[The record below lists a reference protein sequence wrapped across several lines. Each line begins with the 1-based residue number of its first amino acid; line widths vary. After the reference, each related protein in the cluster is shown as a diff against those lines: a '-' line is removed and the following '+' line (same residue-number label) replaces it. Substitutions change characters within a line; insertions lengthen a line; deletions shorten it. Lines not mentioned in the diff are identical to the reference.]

1 MPDPRYRLELIPIT
15 NWWWVLGWALLT
27 LLVGIV
33 AVRVR
38 PKGWRVLW
46 IPLTV
51 VTALATVGFAVNIQ
65 FQAFRTLGPLLG
77 LNPYDTAD
85 DSQLVK
91 PSGQFPR
98 GAVIET
104 TIPGPVSG
112 VGNLPATVWLPPQ
125 WFSQPERRFPVL
137 YLLHGTPGA
146 PAPGLE
152 PYVGPSTLFTNAN
165 ADDAAQLAATRR
177 DEPVVLVAPVVS
189 RMEEDSECVDG
200 ALGKWHTY
208 LTQDVPAW
216 VTAQPRMETDAEHAG
231 IAGYSMGGFCAQV
244 AALRHPSLFSLFGN
258 LSGTV
263 KVDYATSSGGYP
275 ALFGVADPSAL
286 VAENDSINIIR
297 TQPDS
302 RSVHSW
308 LRTGNAD
315 DASLLAA
322 QQEYAATAR
331 ELGMEV
337 VISAVPGGHDFG
349 VWQPGIHD
357 WITWATDQLYADSPN
372 GS

>member
-1 MPDPRYRLELIPIT
+1 MADPRYRLELIPIT

-27 LLVGIV
+27 LVLGIV

-38 PKGWRVLW
+38 PKTWRVFW
-46 IPLTV
+46 IPLTLV
-51 VTALATVGFAVNIQ
+51 AALATVGFAVNIQ

-85 DSQLVK
+85 DSQLAN
-91 PSGQFPR
+91 PRGQFPR

-104 TIPGPVSG
+104 TIPGSASG
-112 VGNLPATVWLPPQ
+112 LGRLPATVWLPPQ
-125 WFSQPERRFPVL
+125 WFREPDRNFPVL
-137 YLLHGTPGA
+137 YLLHGTPGT

-152 PYVGPSTLFTNAN
+152 PFTGPDTLFTNAN
-165 ADDAAQLAATRR
+165 ADDAAQVAATRR

-208 LTQDVPAW
+208 LTVDVPAW
-216 VTAQPRMETDAEHAG
+216 VASQRRMETGAANTG
-231 IAGYSMGGFCAQV
+231 VGGYSMGGFCAQV
-244 AALRHPSLFSLFGN
+244 AALRHPTLFSLFGN

-263 KVDYATSSGGYP
+263 KVDYAESSGGYP

-286 VAENDSINIIR
+286 VAENDSISIIQ
-297 TQPDS
+297 TQPES
-302 RSVHSW
+302 RSVRSW
-308 LRTGNAD
+308 LRTGEAD
-315 DASLLAA
+315 DASLLRA
-322 QQEYAATAR
+322 QEDYATTAQ

-337 VISAVPGGHDFG
+337 VLSTAPGGHDFG

-357 WITWATDQLYADSPN
+357 WITWAVDQLYADSAKS
-372 GS
+372 G